1 MICSGGLGP
10 EVEMTIA
17 EAREMFGYG
26 SWATA
31 LMFIAAE
38 ALTQEQLEALAVS
51 SFPSIHATLA
61 HIVGAEWIWLRRWLG
76 DSPTSAPVW
85 AGTPTLAELKIQ
97 LVAVEAERASFLAP
111 LTDADL
117 DGVLTYRGFDGK
129 AFSHPL
135 GQTMKHVVNHS
146 TYHRGQ
152 LATLLR
158 QAGHTPPNTDFTRYL
173 REGEVA

>member
-10 EVEMTIA
+10 EVEMTTA
-17 EAREMFGYG
+17 EAREMFDYG

-31 LMFIAAE
+31 LMFDAAE
-38 ALTQEQLEALAVS
+38 ALTQEQLEAPAVS

-85 AGTPTLAELKIQ
+85 AGKPTLAELKIQ
-97 LVAVEAERASFLAP
+97 LATVEAERTGFLAP

-117 DGVLTYRGFDGK
+117 DGEVSYRGADGK
-129 AFSHPL
+129 AFLHPL
-135 GQTMKHVVNHS
+135 GQLIRHVVNHS

-173 REGEVA
+173 REGK